1 MSDAAAPGSRRR
13 ALRRVKSNVMV
24 GLMIAAVIV
33 AVLPLVF
40 ILAMLII
47 KGASS
52 LNVAFFTRMPAP
64 AGEAGG
70 GVANAIVG
78 TLIIVGTAAL
88 IGLPIGIGAGIYC
101 AEYRSSR
108 LAWLTRFVA
117 DVLNGTP
124 SIVVGVF
131 AWTMIVARQKHFS
144 ALAGSAALAML
155 MIPMVLRTTE
165 EMIKLV
171 PNSLREA
178 ALALGYPR
186 WRTTLLVVV
195 RSTLPGIVTGSM
207 LAIAR
212 IAGETAPLLFTALGS
227 QYFSTKLSQPMAAL
241 PLTVFTYATGPYDEW
256 HRFAWAS
263 ALVLILVVFVLSAAA
278 RFTIGRTRHG

>member
-1 MSDAAAPGSRRR
+1 VNRRS
-13 ALRRVKSNVMV
+13 LRRLVSNVMV
-24 GLMIAAVIV
+24 GLMVV
-33 AVLPLVF
+33 AVVVALLPLFF
-40 ILAMLII
+40 ILFDLVIQ
-47 KGASS
+47 GAGS
-52 LNVAFFTRMPAP
+52 LSLDFFTKTPAP
-64 AGEAGG
+64 AGEVGG
-70 GVANAIVG
+70 GVSHAIVG
-78 TLIIVGTAAL
+78 TLIIVGAACL
-88 IGLPIGIGAGIYC
+88 IGLPVGVGAGIYC
-101 AEYRSSR
+101 AEYPGSR
-108 LAWLTRFVA
+108 LTWVTRFVA

-131 AWTMIVARQKHFS
+131 AWAWIVATQKHFS

-186 WRTTLLVVV
+186 WRTSLSVVV
-195 RSTLPGIVTGSM
+195 RTTLPGIVTGSL
-207 LAIAR
+207 LAVAR

-227 QYFSTKLSQPMAAL
+227 QYLSFDLDQPMAAL

-256 HRFAWAS
+256 HRYAWAA
-263 ALVLILVVFVLSAAA
+263 ALVLILVVFVLSVGARLAIRR
-278 RFTIGRTRHG
+278 RFTLNG